1 MFSASGIVTKVKQK
15 RLKYLLFV
23 NLFSL
28 AGFYTFAPLYSLFA
42 HNFGI
47 APKVIGFIWS
57 GYSLLTALFILVMGR
72 IENKMK
78 KGTMISIGYFIY
90 ALGALSFLLV
100 HNEKSLIIV
109 LAFNA
114 LGAGVTLPAYK
125 TMFAKSEAKGKESEQ
140 WSWLDAGNMFAAALG
155 AGIGGLI
162 IGTFGFKGLFIAM
175 ATIQTMA
182 AFVAYRVFYDK

>member
-1 MFSASGIVTKVKQK
+1 
-15 RLKYLLFV
+15 
-23 NLFSL
+23 
-28 AGFYTFAPLYSLFA
+28 
-42 HNFGI
+42 
-47 APKVIGFIWS
+47 
-57 GYSLLTALFILVMGR
+57 
-72 IENKMK
+72 
-78 KGTMISIGYFIY
+78 MISIGYFIY

>member
-1 MFSASGIVTKVKQK
+1 
-15 RLKYLLFV
+15 
-23 NLFSL
+23 
-28 AGFYTFAPLYSLFA
+28 
-42 HNFGI
+42 
-47 APKVIGFIWS
+47 
-57 GYSLLTALFILVMGR
+57 MGK

-78 KGTMISIGYFIY
+78 KGRMISIGYFIY

-100 HNEKSLIIV
+100 HSEKALIIV

-140 WSWLDAGNMFAAALG
+140 WSWLDAGNMFAAAIG

-162 IGTFGFKGLFIAM
+162 IGVFGFKGLFITM
-175 ATIQTMA
+175 ATIQTIA
-182 AFVAYRVFYDK
+182 ALIAYKIFYNKA